1 MAVDE
6 EPFTFS
12 WLALKLL
19 GRNLY
24 SNPWAALSELAANGL
39 DAGAETVYV
48 YMDTRNKAN
57 ATIEVIDD
65 GSGMSREDIK
75 TYAKVGFN
83 KREHQKAAGKP
94 IDAKVKGRKGIG
106 KLAALYLSNHFY
118 LSTKHAEGASDWE
131 LDASPGTI
139 KDDDHPALR
148 VAEQTVPTP
157 NDALWSSLEH
167 GTRLTLVDV
176 DLTGYGPAAISALGS
191 RLANQFL
198 LPESASP
205 AIMLWVRSGDSDAA
219 TYAPVEKN
227 VAFSNFVR
235 ILARIDGAEHAP
247 SDLLRTPLP
256 DVRLPARELPSGE
269 YVVRQEVTPFAGT
282 DVHPDVLSELR
293 EVVDLKSHTYK
304 GQPYRLTGWVGVH
317 ATIVSEEAQKNDTR
331 FEKNKFYNP
340 AQLRIY
346 VRDKLASD
354 HLLGQLG
361 LTGAY
366 VNYIEGELSF
376 DLLDDDKFDDI
387 ATSNRQD
394 FDETDLRVTLL
405 RGLVRPIISD
415 LIAKR
420 DGVATKLS
428 QQVKDHKQRVVDV
441 AKQQFAEQLDQD
453 LSAFDDITPETR
465 AEIQQVTT
473 NKIEGDIAVK
483 TAFRVFIS
491 HSKLDLPFARLI
503 DEALRTRGARPDE
516 IFFTSRP
523 GDTVRVL
530 DDRQL
535 SLVIKECIT
544 SANTLVFYLT
554 SKNFKDSEFCLFEGG
569 AGWATRSVSQ
579 YRKLNMEFA
588 TIPAFLTD
596 GRGEQ
601 SVIDNGAIDLTPTLH
616 NYLVQGVLNPM
627 IEHLNRGRKIAGEV
641 LMAPFKVADIP
652 TQVQLDAAGKTV
664 HDHMDPGIVLQWR
677 TLVEPEIDDYL
688 AAYLAHGQLGTSP

>member
-39 DAGAETVYV
+39 DAGAETIYV

-139 KDDDHPALR
+139 KDDDHPALK

-157 NDALWSSLEH
+157 NDGLWSSLEH

-205 AIMLWVRSGDSDAA
+205 SIMLSVRSGDSDAP

-227 VAFSNFVR
+227 VAFGNLVHV
-235 ILARIDGAEHAP
+235 LAKFRDDAEMP
-247 SDLLRTPLP
+247 PDLQVSPHP
-256 DVRLPARELPSGE
+256 DVRLPARDLPSGE
-269 YVVRQEVTPFAGT
+269 FIVQQEVTAFAGAE
-282 DVHPDVLSELR
+282 VHPDVVPEL
-293 EVVDLKSHTYK
+293 EDAVDIEKQTYK

-317 ATIVSEEAQKNDTR
+317 ATIVSDEAQKNDAR

-354 HLLGQLG
+354 HLLSQLG
-361 LTGAY
+361 LTGTY

-376 DLLDDDKFDDI
+376 DLLDDDNFADI

-405 RGLVRPIISD
+405 RGLVRPIVSD

-420 DGVATKLS
+420 DAVAASLS
-428 QQVKDHKQRVVDV
+428 KEVSKHKQQRASA
-441 AKQQFAEQLDQD
+441 AKEQFTKQLQEDFATHAEI
-453 LSAFDDITPETR
+453 APETR
-465 AEIQQVTT
+465 AELQQVIA
-473 NKIEGDIAVK
+473 NKIEGEITVK
-483 TAFRVFIS
+483 TDFRVFIS
-491 HSKLDLPFARLI
+491 HSRADLPFARLI
-503 DEALRTRGARPDE
+503 DESLRSRGARPEE

-523 GDTVRVL
+523 GSTTQVL
-530 DDRQL
+530 NDQQL
-535 SLVIKECIT
+535 SLLIKECIT

-554 SKNFKDSEFCLFEGG
+554 SKNFKSSEFCLFEGG

-579 YRKLNMEFA
+579 YRKLNMEFK

-596 GRGEQ
+596 GRGEH
-601 SVIDNGAIDLTPTLH
+601 SVIEGDAITLTPTLH
-616 NYLVQGVLNPM
+616 NYLVEGVLNPM
-627 IEHLNRGRKIAGEV
+627 LEHLNRGRAVRGEH
-641 LMAPFKVADIP
+641 LMDPFEVKQMP
-652 TQVQLDAAGKTV
+652 TQVELDAAGETPA
-664 HDHMDPGIVLQWR
+664 DYMDPDLVAQWR
-677 TLVEPEIDDYL
+677 ALVEPEVEKYL
-688 AAYLAHGQLGTSP
+688 AEYVKAK